1 MSSWLLHVH
10 CCVVHV
16 QDMHMGQQ
24 QFKSDSYLRGC
35 CLVTVVLCAFM
46 TCVWVNS
53 SAKLAHVFLAV
64 ACSLLFCAF
73 PGYAYGST
81 AANAQETLIFSAILV
96 LVVRTAVWA
105 FMHVLQKRFEY
116 VALQR
121 QLMLGKNATAN
132 GLTPAPTPHL
142 ELAPLM
148 KGAWIVSL
156 SCGCGLVRAMCSH
169 HALKQSCFMTSAS
182 ALEAL

>member
-1 MSSWLLHVH
+1 
-10 CCVVHV
+10 
-16 QDMHMGQQ
+16 MGQQ

-156 SCGCGLVRAMCSH
+156 LQLWSCAGYVLKACRETKLLHDICKCTGSTLSQSRGKLSSKHGL
-169 HALKQSCFMTSAS
+169 
-182 ALEAL
+182 